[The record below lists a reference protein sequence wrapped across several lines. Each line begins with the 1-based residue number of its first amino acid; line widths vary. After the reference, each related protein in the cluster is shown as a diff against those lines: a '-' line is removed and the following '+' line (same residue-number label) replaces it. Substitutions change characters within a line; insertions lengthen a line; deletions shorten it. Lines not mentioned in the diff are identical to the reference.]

1 MDWLGAA
8 SSLIGGFLNKSSGDD
23 AREANERMA
32 DKNIALQRE
41 FAQNGI
47 RWKVADAKAAGIH
60 PIYALGGSGASFSPV
75 SANFSADTSLGSAFA
90 QAGQDLSKSI
100 DRTRTQGEKVTAFT
114 EAAQKLELENKSL
127 QNDVLRTEI
136 ASKTAQLRQNAQP
149 PFPAQGD
156 AYVIPGQSN
165 SGLIKNKPLEVAPG
179 PSNQPQSEGGA
190 ITDVGYA
197 RTSTGW
203 APVPSNDVKQRIE
216 DNFVQERLW
225 DMRNNILPSFGY
237 NTSPPPFKP
246 PAGKEWYFDV
256 LKQEYQLIDRGDRPY
271 NKFLYDDLRRTKRA
285 VQGIGDFY
293 SRGGPY

>member
-1 MDWLGAA
+1 MLDAIA
-8 SSLIGGFLNKSSGDD
+8 NIVGGFINKASADS
-23 AREANERMA
+23 ARDMTRDLAMQNM
-32 DKNIALQRE
+32 ALQRE

-47 RWKVADAKAAGIH
+47 RWKVEDAKAAGIH

-75 SANFSADTSLGSAFA
+75 SANFSADTSLGNAFA
-90 QAGQDLSKSI
+90 AAGQDLSKSI
-100 DRTRTQGEKVTAFT
+100 DRTRTQQEKVSAFT
-114 EAAQKLELENKSL
+114 EAAQKLDLEGKSL
-127 QNDVLRTEI
+127 NNDLLRAEL
-136 ASKTAQLRQNAQP
+136 ANKTASLRQGAQP

-225 DMRNNILPSFGY
+225 DMRNNILPSFGF
-237 NTSPPPFKP
+237 NQSPPPFAP
-246 PAGKEWYFDV
+246 PPGKRWYFDV
-256 LKQEYQLIDRGDRPY
+256 AKQEYQLIGKDERPY

-285 VQGIGDFY
+285 VQGIGEFY